1 MEASPPPRPPPPAGV
16 ALVART
22 HALVGATALVSVL
35 LLHLLTRDLERV
47 EFGPRTYAITFGFG
61 LSYCLTGLLV
71 WFGLPGGRF
80 LSRLCGALYLVR
92 PRLGFHLLQVMD
104 SAEYQAHFTRRAT

>member
-1 MEASPPPRPPPPAGV
+1 MEASHPPRSRPPGV
-16 ALVART
+16 VLVART

-47 EFGPRTYAITFGFG
+47 EFGPRTYAITVGFG
-61 LSYCLTGLLV
+61 LCYCLAGLLV

-104 SAEYQAHFTRRAT
+104 SAEYRAHFTRPHA